1 MKPVGKLISQWA
13 LSLHIY
19 LSIGGFLLI
28 LLFAVTGLT
37 LNHRDF
43 GLSQAAIATSTLSF
57 PANLL
62 EKPVERQ
69 VVDQLRSMLGVR
81 SPVTLYKEF
90 PEEIEVLFAAPGSQ
104 TRAVINRENG
114 MTEIESETRGLLGRI
129 GDLHKG
135 RDSGGVWFWVI
146 DFTAVLM
153 TISSITGIVT
163 LASLPARR
171 RAGFLVGAIGAAL
184 ALALYL
190 TLVP

>member
-1 MKPVGKLISQWA
+1 MKSVGRLVSQWA

-43 GLSQAAIATSTLSF
+43 GLSQPSIKTSTVSF
-57 PANLL
+57 PIDLL
-62 EKPVERQ
+62 LNPSESQ
-69 VVDQLRSMLGVR
+69 ITNQLREMLGVR
-81 SPVTLYKEF
+81 SPVLLYKEF
-90 PEEIEVLFAAPGSQ
+90 PDEIEVLFAAPGSQ
-104 TRAVINRENG
+104 TRAVINRQDG
-114 MTEIESETRGLLGRI
+114 MTEIESEMRGLLGRI

-135 RDSGGVWFWVI
+135 RDSGRVWFWVI
-146 DFTAVLM
+146 DITAILM

-171 RAGFLVGAIGAAL
+171 RAGFVVGAIGAAL
-184 ALALYL
+184 VLALYL
-190 TLVP
+190 ILVP